1 MRDGSDANEIVDAL
15 INRIEGRAEASVMVT
30 GGHSELTRFA
40 NSFIH
45 QNVAETNR
53 SITLN
58 VSKDGKSASVS
69 TTRSD
74 QASLND
80 LVESALELASLRPL
94 DPLWPGLAPE
104 VLVPAVDHY
113 DEGTAVATPDD
124 RAGVVAAFVEAGAGL
139 SAAGYCETTTTELTF
154 ANTAGQ
160 QCSGVATR
168 AIVDGIHQTSTSAG
182 SSHQA
187 SVRLGDLDGSEM
199 GRLAAAKA
207 RAGLDAID
215 PEPGNYEVI
224 LEPNCV
230 GTLLIFL
237 AFYGFN
243 GRAANEQRSFV
254 LPGDQQFDSRV
265 NLVDDPLDP
274 RAFALGFDLEG
285 TPRRRLPLIEAGT
298 SAGHAYDRRSAKEAG
313 SESTGHGFGQSLYG
327 AGPVP
332 MNLFLEPGDRSTED
346 MIASTDRGLLVTEF
360 NYCRVLDPRTVGVT
374 GLTRNGTFL
383 IENGEISHPV
393 TNLRFTQSFVE
404 ALGPDRVLGIE
415 SSGRMANSDF
425 GAGFSHAPSLHLAE
439 WNFTGGAS
447 G

>member
-1 MRDGSDANEIVDAL
+1 MTQDSDAARLADAL
-15 INRIEGRAEASVMVT
+15 ITRVQGRAEASAIVS

-45 QNVAETNR
+45 QNVGETNR

-69 TTRSD
+69 TTRFD
-74 QASLND
+74 EASLSH
-80 LVESALELASLRPL
+80 LVDSALEVAALRPE
-94 DPLWPGLAPE
+94 DPWWPGLAPE
-104 VLVPAVDHY
+104 AVAPSVDHF
-113 DEGTAVATPDD
+113 DEGTAGATPDD
-124 RAGVVAAFVEAGAGL
+124 RADVVAAFVEAGDGL

-160 QCSGVATR
+160 RCSGVSTR
-168 AIVDGIHQTSTSAG
+168 AIIDGIHQTPTSAG
-182 SSHQA
+182 SSHHA
-187 SVRLGDLDGSEM
+187 SIRLGDLDGAKM
-199 GRLAAAKA
+199 GRIAAEKA
-207 RAGLDAID
+207 RAGLDAVD
-215 PEPGNYEVI
+215 LKPGNYEVV

-243 GRAANEQRSFV
+243 GRAANEKRSFV
-254 LPGDQQFDSRV
+254 VPGDRQFDSRI
-265 NLVDDPLDP
+265 NLADDPLDP

-285 TPRRRLPLIEAGT
+285 TRRRRLPLIEAGA
-298 SAGHAYDRRSAKEAG
+298 SAGYAYDRRSANEAG
-313 SESTGHGFGQSLYG
+313 AESTGHGFGQALYG

-332 MNLFLEPGDRSTED
+332 MNLFLEPGDRSTEE
-346 MIASTDRGLLVTEF
+346 MIVSVDRGLLVTEF

-383 IENGEISHPV
+383 IENGRISHPV

-404 ALGPDRVLGIE
+404 ALAPDRVLGIE
-415 SSGRMANSDF
+415 SSGRMADSDF
-425 GAGFSHAPSLHLAE
+425 GPGFSHAPSLHLAE

>member
-1 MRDGSDANEIVDAL
+1 MMREGDAAEIADGL
-15 INRIEGRAEASVMVT
+15 IAMVGERAEASVIIS

-45 QNVAETNR
+45 QNVGENNR

-58 VSKDGKSASVS
+58 LSKEGRSASVS

-74 QASLND
+74 AVALSD
-80 LVESALELASLRPL
+80 LVDSAFELAALRPR
-94 DPLWPGLAPE
+94 DPWSPGLAPQMAT
-104 VLVPAVDHY
+104 PSVDHY
-113 DEGTAVATPDD
+113 DRGTAGATPDE
-124 RAGVVAAFVEAGAGL
+124 RADVVHTFVEAGGGMM
-139 SAAGYCETTTTELTF
+139 AAGYCETTTTELTF
-154 ANTAGQ
+154 ANTADQ
-160 QCSGVATR
+160 RCTGVATR
-168 AIVDGIHQTSTSAG
+168 AIVDGIHQTPTSAG
-182 SSHQA
+182 SAHQA
-187 SVRLGDLDGSEM
+187 STSLGDLDGGKM

-207 RAGLDAID
+207 QAGLDAVD
-215 PEPGNYEVI
+215 LKPGSYEVV
-224 LEPNCV
+224 LESNCV

-243 GRAANEQRSFV
+243 GKAANEQRSFV
-254 LPGDQQFDSRV
+254 VPGDQQFDSQIS
-265 NLVDDPLDP
+265 LFDDPLDP
-274 RAFALGFDLEG
+274 LAFALGFDLEG
-285 TPRRRLPLIEAGT
+285 TPRRRLPLIEAGK
-298 SAGHAYDRRSAKEAG
+298 SRGHAYDRRSAREAG
-313 SESTGHGFGQSLYG
+313 AESTGHGLGKSLYG

-346 MIASTDRGLLVTEF
+346 MIASVDRGLLVTEF

-383 IENGEISHPV
+383 IENGQISHPV

-415 SSGRMANSDF
+415 SSGRMADSDF
-425 GAGFSHAPSLHLAE
+425 GPGLSHAPSLHLAE
-439 WNFTGGAS
+439 WNFTGGAA